1 MTLILSPNMTQPDP
15 FYAALLSAHEGLSD
29 AESQSYNARLVLILA
44 NHIGDFKVLS
54 QALDAAKVGSLG
66 DDS

>member
-15 FYAALLSAHEGLSD
+15 FYAALLSAHDGLSD
-29 AESQSYNARLVLILA
+29 AESQAYNARLVLILG

-54 QALDAAKVGSLG
+54 QALDAAKVRSQGNGL
-66 DDS
+66 

>member
-1 MTLILSPNMTQPDP
+1 MTQPDP

-54 QALDAAKVGSLG
+54 QVLDAAKVGSLG